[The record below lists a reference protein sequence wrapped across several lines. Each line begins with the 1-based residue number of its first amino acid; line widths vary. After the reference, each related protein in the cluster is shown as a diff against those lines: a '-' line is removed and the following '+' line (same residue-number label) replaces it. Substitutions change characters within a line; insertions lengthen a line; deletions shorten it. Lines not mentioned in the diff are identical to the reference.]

1 MGRREM
7 REHIFK
13 LLFMQEFNTPEE
25 MPEQVQLYFETLEE
39 LSPAEEA
46 YMQDKYAKILE
57 QQDAID
63 EELNQISSGW
73 KVSRSR
79 RSVQRECP
87 SGAGLH
93 AISMIRASALFYP
106 EKQTLGL
113 WVRKPVSM
121 RIRKVPMM
129 LLSTSPN

>member
-63 EELNQISSGW
+63 EEMKYDEDVPVRVAINEAVELSKKFGGDDSSSFVNGVLG
-73 KVSRSR
+73 KIA
-79 RSVQRECP
+79 RE
-87 SGAGLH
+87 A
-93 AISMIRASALFYP
+93 
-106 EKQTLGL
+106 E
-113 WVRKPVSM
+113 
-121 RIRKVPMM
+121 
-129 LLSTSPN
+129 

>member
-46 YMQDKYAKILE
+46 YMQDKYAKILKKMKKASDSFSFISDKE
-57 QQDAID
+57 KKDLFRKEVMENIFLESYQSGQNK
-63 EELNQISSGW
+63 EEILLP
-73 KVSRSR
+73 V
-79 RSVQRECP
+79 
-87 SGAGLH
+87 H
-93 AISMIRASALFYP
+93 MI
-106 EKQTLGL
+106 
-113 WVRKPVSM
+113 
-121 RIRKVPMM
+121 
-129 LLSTSPN
+129 